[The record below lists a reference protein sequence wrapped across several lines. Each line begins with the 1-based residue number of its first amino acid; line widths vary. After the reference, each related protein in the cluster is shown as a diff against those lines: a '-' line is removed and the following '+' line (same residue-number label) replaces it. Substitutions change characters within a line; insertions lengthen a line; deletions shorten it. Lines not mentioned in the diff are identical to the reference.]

1 MLASH
6 TGNRGV
12 EATGQSALA
21 SCDHQK
27 MHVFPA
33 RTRKQDRRVGTPF
46 IGSAKTG
53 QNLFH
58 TLGVWTCGFGS
69 ILGAAEFGRRD
80 HLHGLGDLLGRF
92 DRVDPVF

>member
-1 MLASH
+1 M
-6 TGNRGV
+6 NV
-12 EATGQSALA
+12 I
-21 SCDHQK
+21 
-27 MHVFPA
+27 PA
-33 RTRKQDRRVGTPF
+33 GARKQNGRVGTAF
-46 IGSAKTG
+46 IGCAKTG

-58 TLGVWTCGFGS
+58 TLGVGTCRFCC